1 MLVYIWLLRRKK
13 KLALRY
19 ASLSIVK
26 EAMGTGMHWRRH
38 VPPVLFLLAISAM
51 LFAAS
56 RPFAVIILPSTQ
68 ETIILAMDVSGS
80 MRATDVKPNRLVASQ
95 EAAKAFLTELPRN
108 VRVGIVAF
116 AGTASVVQ
124 PPTLSRE
131 DLVTAI
137 DKFQL
142 QRATAIGSAIV
153 VSLSE
158 IFPDEGIDLTA
169 MTYGNGRQ
177 RGISI
182 DQVKPKNPKKE
193 FVPVPP
199 GSYNSAAI
207 ILLTDGQRT
216 TGVDT
221 LEAAKM
227 AADRGVRIYTVGVG
241 TVEGETI
248 GFEGWSMRVRLDE
261 ATLKS
266 VALQTQAEYFYA
278 GTAENLKKVYE
289 KLSSR
294 LTVEKKETEI
304 SGLLALVASHPGA
317 DLGRLVAVL
326 VQPDP
331 VTRLAVGRHGG
342 GPCRLG
348 GECPSARSAV
358 LRQTPPV
365 QPELPRAARR
375 QALVVGDDDKR
386 RALVARQLQHQLEH
400 AVGGAAVQVAG
411 GLVGQHAGRLGD
423 QCAGNRDT
431 LAFAAREFRRPV
443 LQPVL
448 QPDAAQASSVAARA
462 LSGGRHA
469 PDPQRHGDVVQRA
482 ELGQQVVELVD
493 ETQVP
498 VAQIALHAGAQ
509 LRQVLAHQLHA
520 AAGGRIERAQQVQ
533 QGALAGTRGA
543 DDGQRLAGVHLQVDA
558 LQHRHVE
565 PAFGETLGQALRL
578 QHDITHNAGP
588 RPG

>member
-1 MLVYIWLLRRKK
+1 MTLPVTFMWPQFLWLLLAVPVLVLVYVWLLRRKK

-26 EAMGTGMHWRRH
+26 EAMGAGMHWRRH

-56 RPFAVIILPSTQ
+56 RPFAVIALPSTQ

-153 VSLSE
+153 VSLAE
-158 IFPDEGIDLTA
+158 IFPEEGIDLTA
-169 MTYGNGRQ
+169 MTYGNNRQ

-193 FVPVPP
+193 FTPVPP

-221 LEAAKM
+221 MDAAKM
-227 AADRGVRIYTVGVG
+227 AAERGVRIYTVGVG

-261 ATLKS
+261 PTLKS
-266 VALQTQAEYFYA
+266 VAQQTQAEYFYA
-278 GTAENLKKVYE
+278 GTAENLKQVYE

-304 SGLLALVASHPGA
+304 SGLLALLASI
-317 DLGRLVAVL
+317 
-326 VQPDP
+326 
-331 VTRLAVGRHGG
+331 LA
-342 GPCRLG
+342 LT
-348 GECPSARSAV
+348 S
-358 LRQTPPV
+358 
-365 QPELPRAARR
+365 
-375 QALVVGDDDKR
+375 
-386 RALVARQLQHQLEH
+386 
-400 AVGGAAVQVAG
+400 AAVS
-411 GLVGQHAGRLGD
+411 LFWF
-423 QCAGNRDT
+423 NRF
-431 LAFAAREFRRPV
+431 L
-443 LQPVL
+443 
-448 QPDAAQASSVAARA
+448 
-462 LSGGRHA
+462 
-469 PDPQRHGDVVQRA
+469 
-482 ELGQQVVELVD
+482 
-493 ETQVP
+493 
-498 VAQIALHAGAQ
+498 
-509 LRQVLAHQLHA
+509 
-520 AAGGRIERAQQVQ
+520 
-533 QGALAGTRGA
+533 
-543 DDGQRLAGVHLQVDA
+543 
-558 LQHRHVE
+558 
-565 PAFGETLGQALRL
+565 
-578 QHDITHNAGP
+578 
-588 RPG
+588 